1 MKASLPSASISQP
14 QNGGNR
20 PLNSSEKPAT
30 ARPKTWARRGGL
42 PILDR
47 YLLGNVANSIL
58 GGLALFLIVLLV
70 AVIITGLQK
79 IVSNGLSAG
88 EFLRFIGLQLPRM
101 IVFALPMAVLFGCV
115 QTFSTL
121 AKAGEIVAMQAAG
134 MSLVRMLRAPLFCAL
149 LATFVVFYLQES
161 LVPRLERDKDAI
173 LVAHI
178 QEKVGSVGTFRFEDP
193 PSDQGPLKT
202 LIQARGFDLKLKTLS
217 KPRIS
222 SYDADHR
229 MTQQTSA
236 EIARWSGRDWVLQ
249 RAEIVT
255 LNAQTGGATTAK
267 FPSLRIEL
275 PPPAFLGRSE
285 DALQKRLTKGDFLM
299 VSIPEVIAYRES
311 LLLQKRA
318 ARTKDEI
325 KTSTKAVR
333 TATFG
338 IHEKI
343 AGPLACLMFALV
355 GVPLGAQTKQRSGGG
370 AMGLSLLVL
379 VFYYVTWTWA
389 ATLGRGGAL
398 NPVVTAY
405 FAVVGMAIGGAWL
418 VRRASK

>member
-1 MKASLPSASISQP
+1 MKPDSASLSLPQKSSDKPLQRPAPRSQT
-14 QNGGNR
+14 R
-20 PLNSSEKPAT
+20 S
-30 ARPKTWARRGGL
+30 RRFAL

-47 YLLGNVANSIL
+47 YLLGQVANSIL

-115 QTFSTL
+115 QTFSAL
-121 AKAGEIVAMQAAG
+121 AKAGEVVAMQAAG
-134 MSLVRMLRAPLFCAL
+134 MSVARMLRAPLFCAL
-149 LATFVVFYLQES
+149 VATFVVFYLQES

-178 QEKVGSVGTFRFEDP
+178 QQKIGSVGTFRYEDP
-193 PSDQGPLKT
+193 PSEEGPLKT
-202 LIQARGFDLKLKTLS
+202 LIQARGFDLKTKTLTA
-217 KPRIS
+217 PRIS
-222 SYDADHR
+222 FYDADHR
-229 MTQQTSA
+229 MTQQISA
-236 EIARWSGRDWVLQ
+236 ELARWSGRDWILQ
-249 RAEIVT
+249 RAEIVKI
-255 LNAQTGGATTAK
+255 NADKSGGATSAQ
-267 FPSLRIEL
+267 FASARVEL

-285 DALQKRLTKGDFLM
+285 NALQKRLDKGDFLM
-299 VSIPEVIAYRES
+299 VSIPEVIAYRQS
-311 LLLQKRA
+311 LQAQKRA
-318 ARTKDEI
+318 ARSKNEI
-325 KTSTKAVR
+325 KTATKSVR

-379 VFYYVTWTWA
+379 VFYYVVWTWA
-389 ATLGRGGAL
+389 ATLGRAGAL
-398 NPVVTAY
+398 DPVATAY
-405 FAVVGMAIGGAWL
+405 FAVVAMSLGGAWL

>member
-1 MKASLPSASISQP
+1 MKVTPAPASLPI
-14 QNGGNR
+14 R
-20 PLNSSEKPAT
+20 KKSSEKSSKQLAP
-30 ARPKTWARRGGL
+30 RSKTRARRFGL

-47 YLLGNVANSIL
+47 YLLGQVANSIL

-70 AVIITGLQK
+70 AVIITALQK
-79 IVSNGLSAG
+79 IVSNGLSAS

-115 QTFSTL
+115 QTFSAL

-134 MSLVRMLRAPLFCAL
+134 MSVWRMLRAPLFCAL
-149 LATFVVFYLQES
+149 IATLVVFYLQES

-173 LVAHI
+173 LVTHLQA
-178 QEKVGSVGTFRFEDP
+178 KVGSEGAFRYEDP

-202 LIQARGFDLKLKTLS
+202 LIQARGFDLKSKTLT

-222 SYDADHR
+222 FYDADHR
-229 MTQQTSA
+229 MTRQISA
-236 EIARWSGRDWVLQ
+236 ELARWSGRDWVLQ
-249 RAEIVT
+249 RVQTVT
-255 LNAQTGGATTAK
+255 INADKSGGATSAN
-267 FPSLRIEL
+267 FDSARVEL

-285 DALQKRLTKGDFLM
+285 NALQKRLDRGDFLM
-299 VSIPEVIAYRES
+299 VSIPEVQAYRQS
-311 LLLQKRA
+311 LEAEKSA
-318 ARTKDEI
+318 ARTKDEL
-325 KTSTKAVR
+325 KTATKAVR

-355 GVPLGAQTKQRSGGG
+355 GVPLGAQTKQRTGGG
-370 AMGLSLLVL
+370 AMGLSLVVL
-379 VFYYVTWTWA
+379 VFYYVVWTWA
-389 ATLGRGGAL
+389 ATLGRAGAL
-398 NPVVTAY
+398 NPVATAY
-405 FAVVGMAIGGAWL
+405 FAVVGMSLGGVWL